1 MGKEMHRFLATIIWG
16 LGFVVV
22 SLFTVYGKASAEE
35 MTILFTHDL
44 HDNLYPHKI
53 EENGKIVTVGGYA
66 RLATAIEEERN
77 KHEQTILVDAGD
89 FSMGTLFQ
97 TIFSRHS
104 PTLRLMGEL
113 GYDAVTL
120 GNHEFDFRAAGLA
133 DSLMAATRHGDKLP
147 DLVASNIVYPVDEDG
162 KMSVDVAY
170 LEKAMGVRRTAESV
184 VLTDCPPGPDER

>member
-1 MGKEMHRFLATIIWG
+1 YPPTVTI
-16 LGFVVV
+16 FPF
-22 SLFTVYGKASAEE
+22 SS
-35 MTILFTHDL
+35 ILFTHDL

-113 GYDAVTL
+113 RYDAVTL

-133 DSLMAATRHGDKLP
+133 DSLMAATR
-147 DLVASNIVYPVDEDG
+147 
-162 KMSVDVAY
+162 
-170 LEKAMGVRRTAESV
+170 
-184 VLTDCPPGPDER
+184 